1 MSTLSNKVALVTGG
15 SRGIGAGIVKK
26 LASEGADVAF
36 TYMSNADKANE
47 LVAEIE
53 KTGRKA
59 IAIQADSADADAVA
73 AAVEKTV
80 TKLGKIDILVN
91 NAGLLILGAPDVF
104 SVEDFDKM
112 INVNVRA
119 AFVAIKAASK
129 HLTSGGRIINIGSIN
144 ADRMP
149 FQGGGVYAMTKAAI
163 QGMTRGFARDF
174 GPLGITINNIQ
185 PGPVNTDMN
194 PENGDFA
201 DYLKTLISVG
211 RYGKT
216 EEIGALAAY
225 LAGPDA
231 GYINGS
237 SIDIDGGFGN

>member
-194 PENGDFA
+194 PQNGDFA